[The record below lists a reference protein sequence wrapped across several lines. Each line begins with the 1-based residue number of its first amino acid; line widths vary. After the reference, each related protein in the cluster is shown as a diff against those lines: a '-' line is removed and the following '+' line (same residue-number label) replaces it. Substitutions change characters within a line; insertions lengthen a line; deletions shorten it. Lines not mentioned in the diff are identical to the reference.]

1 MRTNI
6 TKRLFAGLAATAVV
20 VSMAACTVPE
30 DNQDGTYASRSVKKN
45 GTKAKSASK
54 QAAQKEAPAYTP
66 SQENAIASAQ
76 DYLDYSAFSRVGLIG
91 QLSSKAGEGFPKA
104 DAIFAVN
111 HIKVDWNQQAA
122 AAAKDYLDFSA
133 FSRTGLI
140 QQLESKAG
148 DGFTHAQ
155 AVYGVNQA
163 GL

>member
-1 MRTNI
+1 MRNNI
-6 TKRLFAGLAATAVV
+6 TKRLFAGLAAAAVV

-30 DNQDGTYASRSVKKN
+30 DNQNGTYASRSVKKSD
-45 GTKAKSASK
+45 TKAKP
-54 QAAQKEAPAYTP
+54 AAKKEAPAYTV

-76 DYLDYSAFSRVGLIG
+76 DYLDYSAFSQAGLIG

-111 HIKVDWNQQAA
+111 HIEVDWNQQAA
-122 AAAKDYLDFSA
+122 AAAKDYLDYSS
-133 FSRTGLI
+133 FSRAGLI
-140 QQLESKAG
+140 GQLESKAG
-148 DGFTHAQ
+148 EGFTHAQ